1 MAAAAAIRHDDR
13 TMMQTDAGEPDRRKR
28 IVRTGDMKVLVTG
41 AAGMVGRAVVPVLRS
56 AGHRVV
62 ATDLPGAAP
71 AADVHADLADAVQAD
86 ALIGDAGFDAVV
98 HAAAIPSPGQHPPHV
113 VFANNM
119 MATFNVIEA
128 CMRSG
133 ARRLV
138 NISSVGVL
146 GLHYATRRF
155 LPDYLP
161 IDEQHQQ
168 RPQDPYGLSKLFGD
182 QLCDAAV
189 RRSDLRCI
197 SLRPAWVQDAA
208 SYAADL
214 GPLIR
219 AGQPRGVAGWPYIDV
234 SDLAGAVRL
243 AVQSDLPRHEAF
255 YIAAPDTIGGVDL
268 HASWRTANPGSPT
281 DLRPVP
287 RPDASG
293 IDSGKAQRLLGW
305 QATRSWRD
313 YLTDSGEPR

>member
-1 MAAAAAIRHDDR
+1 MD
-13 TMMQTDAGEPDRRKR
+13 
-28 IVRTGDMKVLVTG
+28 VLVTG
-41 AAGMVGRAVVPVLRS
+41 AAGMVGRVVVPVLRS

-62 ATDLPGAAP
+62 ATDLPGAVP
-71 AADVHADLADAVQAD
+71 AADVHADLADAGQAG
-86 ALIGDAGFDAVV
+86 ALIGDACLDAVV

-113 VFANNM
+113 VFGNNT

-128 CMRSG
+128 CVRSG
-133 ARRLV
+133 VRRLV

-161 IDEQHQQ
+161 IDEEHQL
-168 RPQDPYGLSKLFGD
+168 RPQDPYGLSKLFGE

-219 AGQPRGVAGWPYIDV
+219 AGRPRGVAGWPYIDAR
-234 SDLAGAVRL
+234 DLAGAVRL
-243 AVQSDLPRHEAF
+243 AVESDLPGHEAF
-255 YIAAPDTIGGVDL
+255 YIAAPDTVGGVDL
-268 HASWRTANPGSPT
+268 HASWRTANPGSAT

-305 QATRSWRD
+305 RATRSWRD
-313 YLTDSGEPR
+313 YLTDSGEPGEQPAI

>member
-1 MAAAAAIRHDDR
+1 
-13 TMMQTDAGEPDRRKR
+13 
-28 IVRTGDMKVLVTG
+28 VKVLVTG

-62 ATDLPGAAP
+62 AADLPGAAS
-71 AADVHADLADAVQAD
+71 AADVHADLADAVQAH

-98 HAAAIPSPGQHPPHV
+98 HAAAIPSPAQHPPPV
-113 VFANNM
+113 VFANNVM
-119 MATFNVIEA
+119 TTFNVIES
-128 CMRSG
+128 CVRSG
-133 ARRLV
+133 VGRLV

-155 LPDYLP
+155 FPDYLP
-161 IDEQHQQ
+161 IDEQHPLA
-168 RPQDPYGLSKLFGD
+168 PQDPYGLSKLLGE

-197 SLRPAWVQDAA
+197 SLRPAWVQDSA

-219 AGQPRGVAGWPYIDV
+219 AGEPRGVAGWPYIDV
-234 SDLAGAVRL
+234 GDLAEAVRL
-243 AVQSDLPRHEAF
+243 AAESDLPEHEAF
-255 YIAAPDTIGGVDL
+255 YIAAPDTIGGVEL
-268 HASWRTANPGSPT
+268 HASWRLANPGSAT
-281 DLRPVP
+281 DLRPVS

-305 QATRSWRD
+305 QPTRGWRD

>member
-1 MAAAAAIRHDDR
+1 
-13 TMMQTDAGEPDRRKR
+13 MM
-28 IVRTGDMKVLVTG
+28 IDMKVLVTG

-56 AGHRVV
+56 AGHRAV
-62 ATDLPGAAP
+62 ATDLPGTAP
-71 AADVHADLADAVQAD
+71 AAGVHADLADAVQAD

-113 VFANNM
+113 VFANNI

-128 CMRSG
+128 CVRSG
-133 ARRLV
+133 VRRLV

-146 GLHYATRRF
+146 GLHYATRKF

-161 IDEQHQQ
+161 IDEQHPL
-168 RPQDPYGLSKLFGD
+168 RPQDPYGLSKLFGE

-189 RRSDLRCI
+189 RRSGLRCI
-197 SLRPAWVQDAA
+197 SLRPAWVQDGA

-234 SDLAGAVRL
+234 RDLAEAVRL
-243 AVQSDLPRHEAF
+243 AADSDLPGHEAF
-255 YIAAPDTIGGVDL
+255 YIAAPDTTGGVDL
-268 HASWRTANPGSPT
+268 HASWRTANPASAT
-281 DLRPVP
+281 QLRPVP

-313 YLTDSGEPR
+313 YLTDTGEPR

>member
-1 MAAAAAIRHDDR
+1 MMDTGKPDGRTRHDEDR
-13 TMMQTDAGEPDRRKR
+13 GMD
-28 IVRTGDMKVLVTG
+28 VLVTG
-41 AAGMVGRAVVPVLRS
+41 AAGMVGRAVVLVLRS

-62 ATDLPGAAP
+62 ATDLPGVAFT
-71 AADVHADLADAVQAD
+71 ADLHADLADAGQAG
-86 ALIGDAGFDAVV
+86 ALIGGAGFDAVV
-98 HAAAIPSPGQHPPHV
+98 HAAAIPSPAQHPPHV

-128 CMRSG
+128 CVRSDV
-133 ARRLV
+133 RRLV

-146 GLHYATRRF
+146 GLHYAQRRI

-161 IDEQHQQ
+161 IDEQHRL
-168 RPQDPYGLSKLFGD
+168 RPQDPYGLSKLFGE

-189 RRSDLRCI
+189 WRSDLRCI

-219 AGQPRGVAGWPYIDV
+219 VGQPRGVAGWPYTDV
-234 SDLAGAVRL
+234 LDLAEAVRL
-243 AVQSDLPRHEAF
+243 GAESDLPGHEAF

-268 HASWRTANPGSPT
+268 HASWRTANPGSAT
-281 DLRPVP
+281 QLRPVP

-305 QATRSWRD
+305 QATHSWRD
-313 YLTDSGEPR
+313 YLTDTGEPR

>member
-1 MAAAAAIRHDDR
+1 MVMAR
-13 TMMQTDAGEPDRRKR
+13 
-28 IVRTGDMKVLVTG
+28 DMDVLVTG
-41 AAGMVGRAVVPVLRS
+41 AAGMAGRAMVPVLRS

-62 ATDLPGAAP
+62 ATDLPGAGA
-71 AADVHADLADAVQAD
+71 AADVHADLTDAAQAD
-86 ALIGDAGFDAVV
+86 ALIGEAGFDAVV
-98 HAAAIPSPGQHPPHV
+98 HAAAIPSPRQHPPHV

-128 CMRSG
+128 CVRSG
-133 ARRLV
+133 VGRLV

-155 LPDYLP
+155 FPDYLP
-161 IDEQHQQ
+161 IDEQHRL
-168 RPQDPYGLSKLFGD
+168 RPQDPYGLSKLFGE

-197 SLRPAWVQDAA
+197 SLRPAWVQDSA
-208 SYAADL
+208 SYAANL

-234 SDLAGAVRL
+234 GDLAEAVRL
-243 AVQSDLPRHEAF
+243 AAESDLPGHEAF
-255 YIAAPDTIGGVDL
+255 YIAAPDTTGGVDL
-268 HASWRTANPGSPT
+268 HASWRTANPGSAT
-281 DLRPVP
+281 QLRPVS

-313 YLTDSGEPR
+313 YLTDTGELR

>member
-1 MAAAAAIRHDDR
+1 MD
-13 TMMQTDAGEPDRRKR
+13 
-28 IVRTGDMKVLVTG
+28 VLVTG
-41 AAGMVGRAVVPVLRS
+41 ARGMVGRAVVPVLRS

-62 ATDLPGAAP
+62 ATDLPGAVP
-71 AADVHADLADAVQAD
+71 AADVHADLADARQAG
-86 ALIGDAGFDAVV
+86 ALIAEAGFHAVV
-98 HAAAIPSPGQHPPHV
+98 HAAAIPAPGQHPPHV
-113 VFANNM
+113 VFGNNT

-128 CMRSG
+128 CVQSG
-133 ARRLV
+133 VRRLV

-146 GLHYATRRF
+146 GLHYATRRI

-161 IDEQHQQ
+161 IDEEHRL
-168 RPQDPYGLSKLFGD
+168 RPQDPYGLSKLLGE

-219 AGQPRGVAGWPYIDV
+219 AGQPRGVAGWPYTDV
-234 SDLAGAVRL
+234 RDLAGAVRL
-243 AVQSDLPRHEAF
+243 AIESDLPGHEAF
-255 YIAAPDTIGGVDL
+255 YIAAPDTIGGIDL
-268 HASWRTANPGSPT
+268 HASWHTANPGSAT
-281 DLRPVP
+281 ELRPIS

-293 IDSGKAQRLLGW
+293 INSGKAQRLLGW
-305 QATRSWRD
+305 QATHSWRG

>member
-1 MAAAAAIRHDDR
+1 
-13 TMMQTDAGEPDRRKR
+13 
-28 IVRTGDMKVLVTG
+28 
-41 AAGMVGRAVVPVLRS
+41 
-56 AGHRVV
+56 
-62 ATDLPGAAP
+62 
-71 AADVHADLADAVQAD
+71 
-86 ALIGDAGFDAVV
+86 
-98 HAAAIPSPGQHPPHV
+98 
-113 VFANNM
+113 M

-128 CMRSG
+128 GVRSG
-133 ARRLV
+133 TPRLV

-161 IDEQHQQ
+161 IDEQHPL
-168 RPQDPYGLSKLFGD
+168 RPQDPYGLAKLFGE

-234 SDLAGAVRL
+234 LDLAEAVRL
-243 AVQSDLPRHEAF
+243 AAESDLPGHEAF
-255 YIAAPDTIGGVDL
+255 YIAAADTMGGVDL
-268 HASWRTANPGSPT
+268 HASWRIANPGSAT
-281 DLRPVP
+281 QLRPIS

-313 YLTDSGEPR
+313 YLTDTGEPR